1 MNIKDVSSETADENE
16 KHVIGNWKK
25 SDPCYKV
32 AENLAELWSS
42 AGSKVWLISEEPG
55 YLAKDTVQQNMEH
68 AP

>member
-32 AENLAELWSS
+32 AENLA
-42 AGSKVWLISEEPG
+42 KCVWLDGKQDQHGYFTEEVS
-55 YLAKDTVQQNMEH
+55 KQNVEGT
-68 AP
+68 A